1 MKALTL
7 LLLAAALPL
16 AACSKK
22 EDALGASLAAPGT
35 EPAAA
40 APAAAPAMPAADGSA
55 ALAGGTGKAQWTAPP
70 TWTVETPA
78 SSMRVAQWELPAP
91 AGKEAECAMFHFSG
105 GGGVDDNINRWIRQ
119 FDRPGTPADGSGSPP
134 DGDRAILE
142 VNGVKVTMARTQ
154 GTYKTQGVTMA
165 GPVERK
171 ENYALFAAIFEAP
184 GDPYFLKCV
193 GHADVITAEEKAMV
207 GLVNSFVPKQ

>member
-1 MKALTL
+1 VKHLSL
-7 LLLAAALPL
+7 LLLAASLPL

-22 EDALGASLAAPGT
+22 EDALGASI
-35 EPAAA
+35 A
-40 APAAAPAMPAADGSA
+40 APAADPSPQAPATPPTPAPEGSA
-55 ALAGGTGKAQWTAPP
+55 ALAGGSGKAQWTAPP

-193 GHADVITAEEKAMV
+193 GHTEVITAEEKAMV

>member
-1 MKALTL
+1 MKSLTL
-7 LLLAAALPL
+7 LLLAASLPL
-16 AACSKK
+16 TACSKK
-22 EDALGASLAAPGT
+22 EDALGTSLAAAPT
-35 EPAAA
+35 AE
-40 APAAAPAMPAADGSA
+40 APAPTPAPALPAADGSA

-70 TWTVETPA
+70 TWTVEPPA

-134 DGDRAILE
+134 DGDRAILD

-154 GTYKTQGVTMA
+154 GTFKTQGVTMA

-193 GHADVITAEEKAMV
+193 GHAEVIAAEEKAMV

>member
-1 MKALTL
+1 
-7 LLLAAALPL
+7 
-16 AACSKK
+16 
-22 EDALGASLAAPGT
+22 
-35 EPAAA
+35 
-40 APAAAPAMPAADGSA
+40 
-55 ALAGGTGKAQWTAPP
+55 
-70 TWTVETPA
+70 
-78 SSMRVAQWELPAP
+78 MRVAQWELPAAP
-91 AGKEAECAMFHFSG
+91 GKEAECAMFHFSG

-154 GTYKTQGVTMA
+154 GTFKTQGVTMA

-193 GHADVITAEEKAMV
+193 GSVEVITAEEKAMA

>member
-1 MKALTL
+1 MKSLTL
-7 LLLAAALPL
+7 LLLAASLPL
-16 AACSKK
+16 TACSKK
-22 EDALGASLAAPGT
+22 EDALGTSI
-35 EPAAA
+35 AA
-40 APAAAPAMPAADGSA
+40 APAAEALAPTPAPAVPAADGSA

-70 TWTVETPA
+70 TWTVEAPA

-134 DGDRAILE
+134 DGDRAILD

-154 GTYKTQGVTMA
+154 GTFKTQGVTMA

-193 GHADVITAEEKAMV
+193 GHAEVIAAEEKAMV
-207 GLVNSFVPKQ
+207 GLVNSFIPKQ

>member
-1 MKALTL
+1 
-7 LLLAAALPL
+7 
-16 AACSKK
+16 
-22 EDALGASLAAPGT
+22 
-35 EPAAA
+35 
-40 APAAAPAMPAADGSA
+40 
-55 ALAGGTGKAQWTAPP
+55 
-70 TWTVETPA
+70 
-78 SSMRVAQWELPAP
+78 MRVAQWELPAP

-154 GTYKTQGVTMA
+154 GTFKTQGVTMA

-193 GHADVITAEEKAMV
+193 GHTEVITAEEKAMV

>member
-1 MKALTL
+1 MRSFALL
-7 LLLAAALPL
+7 IAATLPL
-16 AACSKK
+16 TACAQK
-22 EDALGASLAAPGT
+22 EDALGTSLAAAPT
-35 EPAAA
+35 AEAPTPTP
-40 APAAAPAMPAADGSA
+40 APALPAADGSA
-55 ALAGGTGKAQWTAPP
+55 ALAGGSGKAQWTAPP
-70 TWTVETPA
+70 TWTVETPS

-134 DGDRAILE
+134 DGDRAILQI
-142 VNGVKVTMARTQ
+142 NGVQVTMARTQ
-154 GTYKTQGVTMA
+154 GTFKTQGVTMA

>member
-7 LLLAAALPL
+7 LLLAASLPL
-16 AACSKK
+16 TACSKK
-22 EDALGASLAAPGT
+22 EDALGASMAAPVA
-35 EPAAA
+35 EPSATPSAA
-40 APAAAPAMPAADGSA
+40 APAPALDGSA

-119 FDRPGTPADGSGSPP
+119 FDRPSAPADGSGSPP
-134 DGDRAILE
+134 DGDRAILQ
-142 VNGVKVTMARTQ
+142 VNGVQVTMARTQ

-193 GHADVITAEEKAMV
+193 GHTEVITAEEKAMV

>member
-1 MKALTL
+1 MKVVA
-7 LLLAAALPL
+7 LLLAASIPL
-16 AACSKK
+16 TACSKK
-22 EDALGASLAAPGT
+22 EDALGASMAAPVA

-40 APAAAPAMPAADGSA
+40 APAAAPAMPAAEGSA

-70 TWTVETPA
+70 TWTVETPS

>member
-1 MKALTL
+1 MRSFTL
-7 LLLAAALPL
+7 LLLAASLPL

-22 EDALGASLAAPGT
+22 EDELGTSMAAPVA

-40 APAAAPAMPAADGSA
+40 APAAAPAHAPEGSA
-55 ALAGGTGKAQWTAPP
+55 ALAGGAGKAQWTAPP
-70 TWTVETPA
+70 NWTVQPPS
-78 SSMRVAQWELPAP
+78 SSMRVAQWKLPAAP
-91 AGKEAECAMFHFSG
+91 GKEGECAMFHFSG
-105 GGGVDDNINRWIRQ
+105 GGGVEDNINRWIRQ
-119 FDRPGTPADGSGSPP
+119 FDRPGTPPDGSGSPP
-134 DGDRAILE
+134 DGDRAILN
-142 VNGVKVTMARTQ
+142 VSGVQVTMARTQ

-165 GPVERK
+165 GPVQRK

-193 GHADVITAEEKAMV
+193 GSVEVMTAEEKAMV

>member
-7 LLLAAALPL
+7 LLLAASLPL

-22 EDALGASLAAPGT
+22 EDALGASMAAPGT

-40 APAAAPAMPAADGSA
+40 APAPAPAAEGSA

-134 DGDRAILE
+134 DGDRAILQ
-142 VNGVKVTMARTQ
+142 VNGVQVTMARTQ

-193 GHADVITAEEKAMV
+193 GHTEVITAEEKAMV

>member
-1 MKALTL
+1 MRSFA
-7 LLLAAALPL
+7 LLLAVTLPL
-16 AACSKK
+16 AACSKQ
-22 EDALGASLAAPGT
+22 EDALGTSI
-35 EPAAA
+35 AA
-40 APAAAPAMPAADGSA
+40 APTAEEAAPAPALPAADGSA
-55 ALAGGTGKAQWTAPP
+55 ALAGGAGKAQWTAPP
-70 TWTVETPA
+70 AWAVEAPS

-154 GTYKTQGVTMA
+154 GTFKTQGVTMA

-193 GHADVITAEEKAMV
+193 GHTEVIAAEEKAMV
-207 GLVNSFVPKQ
+207 GLVNSFIPKQ

>member
-1 MKALTL
+1 MKALA
-7 LLLAAALPL
+7 LLLAASLPL

-40 APAAAPAMPAADGSA
+40 APASAPAMPAAEGSA
-55 ALAGGTGKAQWTAPP
+55 ALAGGTGKSQWTAPP

-154 GTYKTQGVTMA
+154 GTFKTQGVTMA

-193 GHADVITAEEKAMV
+193 GHAEVITAEEKAMV

>member
-1 MKALTL
+1 MKVVA
-7 LLLAAALPL
+7 LLLAASLPL
-16 AACSKK
+16 TACSKK
-22 EDALGASLAAPGT
+22 EDALGTSLAAAPT
-35 EPAAA
+35 AEAPSPTP
-40 APAAAPAMPAADGSA
+40 APALPAADGSA

-70 TWTVETPA
+70 TWTVETPS

-134 DGDRAILE
+134 DGDRAILQI
-142 VNGVKVTMARTQ
+142 NGVKVTMARTQ

-193 GHADVITAEEKAMV
+193 GHAEVITAEEKAMV

>member
-1 MKALTL
+1 MKVVA
-7 LLLAAALPL
+7 LLLAASLPL
-16 AACSKK
+16 TACSKK
-22 EDALGASLAAPGT
+22 EDALGTSLAAAPT
-35 EPAAA
+35 AEAPSPTP
-40 APAAAPAMPAADGSA
+40 APALPAADGSA

-70 TWTVETPA
+70 TWTVETPS

-134 DGDRAILE
+134 DGDRAILQI
-142 VNGVKVTMARTQ
+142 NGVKVTMARTQ

-165 GPVERK
+165 GPVQRK

-193 GHADVITAEEKAMV
+193 GSVEVMTAEEKAMV

>member
-1 MKALTL
+1 MKSLTL
-7 LLLAAALPL
+7 LLLAASLPL
-16 AACSKK
+16 TACSKK
-22 EDALGASLAAPGT
+22 EDALGTSLAAPAVA
-35 EPAAA
+35 E
-40 APAAAPAMPAADGSA
+40 APAPTPAPALPAADGSA

-70 TWTVETPA
+70 TWTVESPA

-134 DGDRAILE
+134 DGDRAIIE

-154 GTYKTQGVTMA
+154 GTFKTQGVTMA

-193 GHADVITAEEKAMV
+193 GHAEVIAAEEKAMV

>member
-1 MKALTL
+1 MKVVA
-7 LLLAAALPL
+7 LLLAASIPL
-16 AACSKK
+16 TACSKK
-22 EDALGASLAAPGT
+22 EDALGASMAAPVA

-40 APAAAPAMPAADGSA
+40 APAAAPAMPAAEGSA

-70 TWTVETPA
+70 TWTVETPS

-154 GTYKTQGVTMA
+154 GTFKTQGVTMA

-193 GHADVITAEEKAMV
+193 GHTEVIAAEEKAMV